1 MSARVMLRSTLYA
14 GTVSIGYAYV
24 TCAQDGTIL
33 SVLMRIAG
41 FVVLVLLAIGFFI
54 LGLVIAGGA
63 PHAFAAN
70 PGLGIAFIAIGVS
83 CAAAAG
89 VPLPPLAPA
98 VSALSRAPTP
108 QPPLPIP
115 RRAPRLLSPAIAFPL

>member
-14 GTVSIGYAYV
+14 GTGSIGYAYV
-24 TCAQDGTIL
+24 TCPQDGTIL

-41 FVVLVLLAIGFFI
+41 FVVRVLLAIGFFI
-54 LGLVIAGGA
+54 LGLVVAGGA

-83 CAAAAG
+83 CAAAA
-89 VPLPPLAPA
+89 VVLLRR
-98 VSALSRAPTP
+98 SARS
-108 QPPLPIP
+108 
-115 RRAPRLLSPAIAFPL
+115 IADSSDALTRNRVYLIAAGALVL